1 MADNDK
7 PTYDELLKAL
17 AALLRQTANP
27 DPLHP
32 AFQKAREDAAAL
44 YQRAAE

>member
-1 MADNDK
+1 MTDQQKIDDLRA
-7 PTYDELLKAL
+7 AL

-32 AFQKAREDAAAL
+32 AFQDARK
-44 YQRAAE
+44 RAAKVFQDTE